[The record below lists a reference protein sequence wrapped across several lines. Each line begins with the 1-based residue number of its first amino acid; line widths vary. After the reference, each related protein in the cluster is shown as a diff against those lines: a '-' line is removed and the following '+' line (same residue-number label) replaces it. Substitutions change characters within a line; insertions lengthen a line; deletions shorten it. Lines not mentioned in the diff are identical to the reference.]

1 MTMKMSYILDMTVDP
16 APLLLARQLGHA
28 LRTERKRLG
37 LTQAEVARR
46 ARIHRQKLI
55 QVEQG
60 KPGVAIAAYAA
71 VMDALTLAPAVKP
84 AEINIADYT
93 QLKRLAW
100 NRPGIEAIAE
110 RDALALYERYW
121 DMVDADRMDANERAL
136 LQRLV
141 ARHGRGVLH
150 V

>member
-1 MTMKMSYILDMTVDP
+1 MSYILDMTADP

-71 VMDALTLAPAVKP
+71 VMDALTLALAVKP
-84 AEINIADYT
+84 AEVTIADYT
-93 QLKRLAW
+93 QLKQLAW
-100 NRPGIEAIAE
+100 NRPGSEAIAE

-121 DMVDADRMDANERAL
+121 DMIDADRMDAHERAL